1 VSELIPLKQELETLR
16 SLMQAVQAEIA
27 ASEGDTGR
35 STAWAPTGFYSDYHA
50 TTGFLLGGLGALAS
64 LLVNVVSAPLAGK
77 SPLELIRVYLT
88 FPLGA
93 RALALATGSQDIYA
107 IPDGMIL
114 SLGCCLYIGT
124 GMLLG
129 IPFHMAL
136 MQFTDGKSL
145 GARLG
150 FATVLALT
158 LWFVNFYLVLTWL
171 QPLLFGGHWITDSS
185 VLPPWVAAVTHVI
198 FGWTL
203 ALLAPLGKFVPYQ
216 QPTVGPTFLSVPQAS
231 KP

>member
-1 VSELIPLKQELETLR
+1 MSDLISLKQELETLR
-16 SLMQAVQAEIA
+16 SRMQVVQSEIA
-27 ASEGDTGR
+27 TAEGGSGR
-35 STAWAPTGFYSDYHA
+35 STAWAPSGFYSDYHA
-50 TTGFLLGGLGALAS
+50 TTGFMLGGVGALVS
-64 LLVNVVSAPLAGK
+64 LLVNVVSAPMAGK

-88 FPLGA
+88 FPLGE
-93 RALALATGSQDIYA
+93 RALALATGSKDIYA

-136 MQFTDGKSL
+136 MRFTSGKSL
-145 GARLG
+145 GVRLG
-150 FATVLALT
+150 FATVLALL

-171 QPLLFGGHWITDSS
+171 QPMLFGGRWITDSS

-203 ALLAPLGKFVPYQ
+203 ALLVPFGKFVPYE
-216 QPTVGPTFLSVPQAS
+216 QPTDPEAAAS
-231 KP
+231 H

>member
-1 VSELIPLKQELETLR
+1 MSDLIALKQELETLR
-16 SLMQAVQAEIA
+16 SRLQVVQAEIA
-27 ASEGDTGR
+27 TLEGGSGR
-35 STAWAPTGFYSDYHA
+35 STAWAPSGFYSDYHA
-50 TTGFLLGGLGALAS
+50 TTGFMLGGVGALVS
-64 LLVNVVSAPLAGK
+64 LLVNVVSAPMAGK

-88 FPLGA
+88 FPLGE
-93 RALALATGSQDIYA
+93 RALALASGSKDVYA

-136 MQFTDGKSL
+136 MRFTSGKSL
-145 GARLG
+145 GVRLG
-150 FATVLALT
+150 FATVLALL

-171 QPLLFGGHWITDSS
+171 QPMLFGGRWITDSS
-185 VLPPWVAAVTHVI
+185 ILPPWVAAVTHVI

-203 ALLAPLGKFVPYQ
+203 ALLLPFGKFVPYE
-216 QPTVGPTFLSVPQAS
+216 QPHDPEAAPTH
-231 KP
+231 

>member
-1 VSELIPLKQELETLR
+1 
-16 SLMQAVQAEIA
+16 MQTVQAEIA
-27 ASEGDTGR
+27 SSEGGSGR
-35 STAWAPTGFYSDYHA
+35 SIAWAPSGFYSDYHA
-50 TTGFLLGGLGALAS
+50 TTGFMLGGVGALVS

-88 FPLGA
+88 FPLGE
-93 RALALATGSQDIYA
+93 RALALATGSKDIYA

-136 MQFTDGKSL
+136 MRFTDGKSL

-150 FATVLALT
+150 FATVLALL
-158 LWFVNFYLVLTWL
+158 LWFVNFYLVLSWL
-171 QPLLFGGHWITDSS
+171 QPMLFGGHWITDSS

-203 ALLAPLGKFVPYQ
+203 ALLVPFGKFVPYE
-216 QPTVGPTFLSVPQAS
+216 QPTNPGAELSH
-231 KP
+231 